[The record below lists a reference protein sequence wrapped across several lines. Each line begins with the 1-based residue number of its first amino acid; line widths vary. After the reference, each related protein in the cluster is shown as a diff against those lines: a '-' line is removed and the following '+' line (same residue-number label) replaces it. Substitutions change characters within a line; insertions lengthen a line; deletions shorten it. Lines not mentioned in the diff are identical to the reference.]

1 MITSA
6 LIARLRRKYDDQP
19 KAAQVIREGDGSS
32 TLFNV
37 GRNRVPV
44 METGYSV
51 YKGTSAQTETSHYTL
66 DKDTGD
72 VQFVSAVVSGVNAKI
87 NFKHANFRD
96 QHWVDAINDSIDRL
110 NARGYSR
117 QTVWDTSSFTLSANQ
132 QVYNAPT
139 NAIDVYQ
146 LLINDGA
153 GNYGEV
159 GAGNWSYN
167 GDRNKII
174 LGYQPSS
181 AASAAVSYLRKLKT
195 YEATSA
201 TLDIKDEW
209 ATAIEKGAG
218 AYYFR
223 KMASKIATQGNA
235 SVQEGHFSFTS
246 LRTQANDL
254 DNEFERESTRMKPA
268 GPPKTIR
275 FGIPQS
281 GPT

>member
-19 KAAQVIREGDGSS
+19 KAAQVIRAGDGSS

-37 GRNRVPV
+37 GRNRIPV

-51 YKGTSAQTETSHYTL
+51 YKGTSAQTETTHYTL

-72 VQFVSAVVSGVNAKI
+72 IQAVSAVVSGVNLKV
-87 NFKHANFRD
+87 NFKYANFRD
-96 QHWVDAINDSIDRL
+96 QHWVDAINDAIDRL
-110 NARGYSR
+110 NARGFTR
-117 QTVWDTSSFTLSANQ
+117 QTVWDTSSLVLSANT
-132 QVYNAPT
+132 QVYSAPSQ
-139 NAIDVYQ
+139 AVDVYQ

-159 GAGNWSYN
+159 AAGNWMYN
-167 GDRNKII
+167 SDRNKII

-181 AASAAVSYLRKLKT
+181 AASASVSYLRKLKT

-209 ATAIEKGAG
+209 ASVIEKGAG
-218 AYYFR
+218 SYYFR

-246 LRTQANDL
+246 LRTQARDL
-254 DNEFERESTRMKPA
+254 DDDFLREATRMKPPS
-268 GPPKTIR
+268 PPKSIR

-281 GPT
+281 GPV